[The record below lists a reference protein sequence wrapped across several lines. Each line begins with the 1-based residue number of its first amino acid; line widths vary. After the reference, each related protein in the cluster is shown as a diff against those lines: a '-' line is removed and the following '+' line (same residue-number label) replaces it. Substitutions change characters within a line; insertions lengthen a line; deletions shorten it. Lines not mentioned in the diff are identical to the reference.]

1 MFQSFTTD
9 NAPTPKKS
17 KKAWV
22 IAIIILILLLLLA
35 IFGLPRYNKY
45 LMKGRSANGK
55 AGVEAIKTRVDEYWK
70 TNGNMGGFTIE
81 NALAETQLSNKIKR
95 QWHFF
100 IAWKSTQLYTT
111 EMVDKLK
118 NVNANE
124 YVFIAP
130 YKVIM
135 AVATKDNPL
144 KEGTKIWF
152 EGDANSFHGYGIDG
166 RVEPDWGVL
175 FPNP

>member
-1 MFQSFTTD
+1 MFNSFVPTKD
-9 NAPTPKKS
+9 NPRPKGNKF
-17 KKAWV
+17 WIIV
-22 IAIIILILLLLLA
+22 ILALIVLLLLA
-35 IFGLPRYNKY
+35 IFGLPRYNRY
-45 LMKGRSANGK
+45 LMKIRSANGK
-55 AGVEAIKTRVDEYWK
+55 EGVEAIRTRVDEYWK

-81 NALAETQLSNKIKR
+81 NALPETELSNKVKK
-95 QWHFF
+95 QWNFF
-100 IAWKSTQLYTT
+100 VAWKSTQLYTT

-118 NVNANE
+118 NVNAND

-130 YKVIM
+130 YRVIM

-152 EGDANSFHGYGIDG
+152 EGDTNLFHGYGIDNV
-166 RVEPDWGVL
+166 VEPDWGTL